1 MPLMAV
7 LELELPIKWSLSDP
21 AIGISHEQLSGM
33 LGVSRW
39 LRPNR
44 IRHVAL
50 PAAFASKDAST
61 EFGMT
66 PQRRPTTD
74 VAARRTKYVVE
85 RSVNA
90 LRKTVSRLAD
100 RIASRQSH
108 WSRYEDT
115 RGHYSAE
122 DLREKRQF
130 VKRALDAVA
139 PEWVLDIG
147 GNTGEFSELA
157 AERSE
162 VVAIDVDEVSVSRIY
177 DRARE
182 KGRFIQPLV
191 VDAAH
196 PTPATGWR
204 NSERKSFLDRA
215 MGRFD
220 VTLMLA
226 VGHHLR
232 VSAGVPLAE
241 IVNLGIGLCGKAL
254 VFEFVPVSDPMFR
267 AIARGRESIYSDC
280 SLENCKSLLEGRGRI
295 AMQSQLSNGRTLFA
309 VVPST

>member
-1 MPLMAV
+1 MAV

-21 AIGISHEQLSGM
+21 ATGISHEQLSRM

-50 PAAFASKDAST
+50 PAAFAAKGTISESR
-61 EFGMT
+61 MT
-66 PQRRPTTD
+66 MQLRPTSD
-74 VAARRTKYVVE
+74 AAVRKTKYVLE
-85 RSVNA
+85 RSTNA
-90 LRKTVSRLAD
+90 LRNTVSRLAD
-100 RIASRQSH
+100 RIGSRRSH
-108 WSRYEDT
+108 WSEYEDT
-115 RGHYSAE
+115 RGHYSEE
-122 DLREKRQF
+122 DLKEKREF
-130 VKRALDAVA
+130 VKHALDAVA

-147 GNTGEFSELA
+147 ANTGEFSELA
-157 AERSE
+157 AERSS

-177 DRARE
+177 NRARDG
-182 KGRFIQPLV
+182 GRFIQPLV

-204 NSERKSFLDRA
+204 NCERKSFLDRA

-220 VTLMLA
+220 AVVMLA

-241 IVNLGIGLCGKAL
+241 IVDLGIGLSRNVL

-267 AIARGRESIYSDC
+267 AIARGREPIYSDY
-280 SLENCKSLLEGRGRI
+280 SLESCKALLERRGRI
-295 AMQSQLSNGRTLFA
+295 AMQRQLSNRRTLFA
-309 VVPST
+309 VLPSA